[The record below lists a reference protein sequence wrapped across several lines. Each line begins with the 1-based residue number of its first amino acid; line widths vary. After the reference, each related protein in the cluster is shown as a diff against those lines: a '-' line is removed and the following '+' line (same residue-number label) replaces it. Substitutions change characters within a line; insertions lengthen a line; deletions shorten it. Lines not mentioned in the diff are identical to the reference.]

1 MVKKYI
7 HTEGLMVL
15 IAIIYIY
22 SINEFSWWI
31 FLLLL
36 LTPDISMLAYL
47 INNQIGAKVYNL
59 FHTYTISILTILLA
73 VFLSQDSMLMA
84 GLIWTA
90 HIGMDRLLGYGLKY
104 TTDFKATH
112 IQEV

>member
-1 MVKKYI
+1 MVKKFI
-7 HTEGLMVL
+7 HSEGLMVL

-36 LTPDISMLAYL
+36 LTPDISMFAYL

-59 FHTYTISILTILLA
+59 FHTYTISILVILLA
-73 VFLSQDSMLMA
+73 VSLSQDTILMV

-90 HIGMDRLLGYGLKY
+90 HIGMDRFLGYALKY
-104 TTDFKATH
+104 TTAFKATH

>member
-1 MVKKYI
+1 MVKKLI
-7 HTEGLMVL
+7 HSEGLMVL

-59 FHTYTISILTILLA
+59 FHTYTISILIILLA
-73 VFLSQDSMLMA
+73 VFLSQDTILMV

-90 HIGMDRLLGYGLKY
+90 HIGMDRFLGYGLKY

>member
-1 MVKKYI
+1 MVKKLI
-7 HTEGLMVL
+7 HSEGLMVL

-59 FHTYTISILTILLA
+59 FHTYTISILIILLA
-73 VFLSQDSMLMA
+73 VSLNQDTILMV

-90 HIGMDRLLGYGLKY
+90 HIGMDRFLGYGLKY
-104 TTDFKATH
+104 TTAFKATH

>member
-1 MVKKYI
+1 MVKKLI
-7 HTEGLMVL
+7 HSEGLMVL

-59 FHTYTISILTILLA
+59 FHTYTISILVILLA
-73 VFLSQDSMLMA
+73 VSLSQVTILMV
-84 GLIWTA
+84 GFWTA
-90 HIGMDRLLGYGLKY
+90 HIGMDRFLGYGLKY
-104 TTDFKATH
+104 TTAFKATH

>member
-1 MVKKYI
+1 MVKKLI
-7 HTEGLMVL
+7 HSEGLMIL

-59 FHTYTISILTILLA
+59 FHTYTISILIILLA
-73 VFLSQDSMLMA
+73 VSLSQ
-84 GLIWTA
+84 
-90 HIGMDRLLGYGLKY
+90 
-104 TTDFKATH
+104 ATH

>member
-1 MVKKYI
+1 MVKKLI
-7 HTEGLMVL
+7 HSEGLMVL

-36 LTPDISMLAYL
+36 LTPDVSMLAYL

-59 FHTYTISILTILLA
+59 FHTYTISILIILLA
-73 VFLSQDSMLMA
+73 VSLSQDTILMV

-90 HIGMDRLLGYGLKY
+90 HIGMDRFLGYSLKY
-104 TTDFKATH
+104 TTAFKATH